1 MESLRQENGAMD
13 MNGVGD
19 GARDQERGKY
29 EKMRISV
36 EISVTAIIILFFNFF
51 LATPSSIRILIP
63 QPGVKPMPIAVGAWI
78 HNPEP

>member
-1 MESLRQENGAMD
+1 M
-13 MNGVGD
+13 GVGD

-29 EKMRISV
+29 EKMCISV

-51 LATPSSIRILIP
+51 LATPSSIGILIP